1 MCTPCILWRKIC
13 LNIEMFHFVIVIRA
27 PASAWLFSLCSAS
40 VKRLM
45 SCQARGER
53 LCAVARAGCSQTRT
67 RVSDFHPQ
75 TLTLLPVPMLTK
87 SRSRRMV
94 SQTTEPVWDHRR
106 YIDSEKNEYRT
117 DLTVSHKGL
126 LCARSGF
133 HLRYFLTSRPHHPP
147 PPLALRLMLIIW
159 CSFLPVKRAH
169 WLFSVLCAILGL
181 SAPGT
186 RCGMKVWQIR

>member
-1 MCTPCILWRKIC
+1 MIV
-13 LNIEMFHFVIVIRA
+13 FFV
-27 PASAWLFSLCSAS
+27 LSLR

-45 SCQARGER
+45 SCQARDER

-94 SQTTEPVWDHRR
+94 SQTTEPVWDPRR
-106 YIDSEKNEYRT
+106 YIDSEKKRIP
-117 DLTVSHKGL
+117 DGPHGKSQRLA
-126 LCARSGF
+126 LCS
-133 HLRYFLTSRPHHPP
+133 LRISFALFSYLAPSLPPP